1 MTTTSLI
8 QQRICL
14 TVQGTVQGV
23 GFRPFVY
30 QLAIAMGL
38 RGGVKNTPQ
47 GALIDLEGSESALK
61 QFLRR
66 LQQEIPP
73 PAAIQTLTQ
82 QSLAL
87 QGFDRFQIWPS
98 DRAGDAATAQIL
110 PDLATCPACLRDIFD
125 PHNRR
130 YHYPF
135 TSCTHCGPRF
145 SIITALPYDRPHT
158 TMAGFEL
165 CAACAAEYGN
175 PSDRRFHAQPNACPR
190 CGPQLE
196 FWPTTEQPSTPMQQA
211 IAALRQGNIV
221 AIKGLG
227 GFQLLVDAQ
236 QGAAVERLRQR
247 KHRPDKPL
255 ALMYATLAQVRRD
268 CEVSEA
274 ADHLLTSAPAPIVLL
289 PKRPGPTLLATA
301 IAPHTT
307 HLGVML
313 PTTPLHHLLLQ
324 QYGSPLVATSGNPAG
339 EPLCT
344 DNPAAH
350 QQLAA
355 IADGF
360 LVHNRPIQRPMDDSV
375 VQIVQGR
382 PQILRHARGYAP
394 QAIQLTS
401 GVETNPRILA
411 LGAHLKSAIALSLG
425 TQVVLSQHI
434 GDLETP
440 QAIARL
446 EQTVADWLT
455 LYRCQPT
462 ALACD
467 LHPDYS
473 STGLAQALAQ
483 RWQTPLIAVQ
493 HHYAHGLAAMAEHRL
508 TAPVLAVAWDG
519 TGYGPDQTIW
529 GGEFLQI
536 TDQGFER
543 LAHLRRFALPGGDRC
558 SREPRR
564 TAIALLY
571 ACYGDEAFAMTDLAP
586 MQAFSAPQREVLHQM
601 LTGSFNSPMTSSM
614 GRLFDG
620 VAALIGLPQTV
631 SFEGQAAI
639 ALECAAAEG
648 SVSGDY
654 PFIVSA
660 TQPAVIDWRP
670 MVQAVVCDRR
680 QGVAAPMIAAKFHC
694 TLVEVMG
701 AIAQRAGVA
710 QVVLTGGCFQN
721 RILSEQAIQYLRDR
735 GFAPYWHQR
744 VPPNDGCIAVGQV
757 LAALRHLAHSR
768 S

>member
-1 MTTTSLI
+1 MATTHPI
-8 QQRICL
+8 QQRMAL

-30 QLAIAMGL
+30 QLAIALGL

-47 GALIDLEGSESALK
+47 GVVIDIEGSKSALQ
-61 QFLRR
+61 QFSRR

-82 QSLAL
+82 QSLPL
-87 QGFDRFQIWPS
+87 QGFDRFEIWPS
-98 DRAGDAATAQIL
+98 DPVEGAATAQIL
-110 PDLATCPACLRDIFD
+110 PDLATCPACLQDIFN

-130 YHYPF
+130 YRYPF

-145 SIITALPYDRPHT
+145 SIITALPYDRPRT

-165 CAACAAEYGN
+165 CSTCAAEYSHPG
-175 PSDRRFHAQPNACPR
+175 DRRFHAQPNACPR
-190 CGPQLE
+190 CGPELA
-196 FWPTTEQPSTPMQQA
+196 FWPTAEQPSAPLEQA
-211 IAALRQGNIV
+211 IAALRQGHIV
-221 AIKGLG
+221 ALKGLG

-236 QGAAVERLRQR
+236 NDAAVERLRQR
-247 KHRPDKPL
+247 KQRPDKPL

-268 CEVSEA
+268 CEVAETA
-274 ADHLLTSAPAPIVLL
+274 AHLLTASQAPIVLV
-289 PKRPGPTLLATA
+289 PKRPGPTALAAA

-313 PTTPLHHLLLQ
+313 PTTPLHHLLLRE
-324 QYGSPLVATSGNPAG
+324 YGSPVVATSGNRSG

-344 DNPAAH
+344 DSPEAH
-350 QQLAA
+350 RQLGA

-360 LVHNRPIQRPMDDSV
+360 LVHNRPIQRPVDDSV
-375 VQIVQGR
+375 VQIVQGQ

-394 QAIQLTS
+394 QAIPLPP
-401 GVETNPRILA
+401 GVDADLRILA

-446 EQTVADWLT
+446 EHTVADWLA

-462 ALACD
+462 AIACD
-467 LHPDYS
+467 LHPDYG
-473 STGLAQALAQ
+473 STRLGQTLAQ
-483 RWQTPLIAVQ
+483 RWQIPLIPVQ
-493 HHYAHGLAAMAEHRL
+493 HHYAHGLAAMAEHHL
-508 TAPVLAVAWDG
+508 AAPVLAVAWDG
-519 TGYGPDQTIW
+519 AGYGPNQTIW

-536 TDQGFER
+536 TESGFER
-543 LAHLRRFALPGGDRC
+543 LAHLRPFALPGGDRC

-564 TAIALLY
+564 SAIALLY
-571 ACYGDEAFAMTDLAP
+571 GCYGDQAFVMTDLAP
-586 MQAFSAPQREVLHQM
+586 IQAFSAPQRAVLRQM
-601 LTGSFNSPMTSSM
+601 FAADVNSPMTSSM

-620 VAALIGLPQTV
+620 VAALLGLPQSV

-639 ALECAAAEG
+639 ALEGLAAECSTPKG
-648 SVSGDY
+648 Y
-654 PFIVSA
+654 PFAVSV
-660 TQPAVIDWRP
+660 THPAVIDWRP
-670 MVQAVVCDRR
+670 MVRAVVCDR
-680 QGVAAPMIAAKFHC
+680 QAGVATRVIAARFHR
-694 TLVEVMG
+694 TLVEMVG
-701 AIAQRAGVA
+701 AIAQRAGLE

-721 RILSEQAIQYLRDR
+721 RMLSEQTIQHLRDR
-735 GFAPYWHQR
+735 GFVPHWHQR
-744 VPPNDGCIAVGQV
+744 VPPNDGGLAVGQAI
-757 LAALRHLAHSR
+757 AALRHLSHNR